1 VARDRINLD
10 EEIVT
15 MKKILLMLAACGLA
29 CAFLLGVAGLSPGR
43 APQAVTSGPTVGAG
57 APGQRNAYLDG
68 SIFRDVTAGSGF
80 DHQGHGKCIAMGD
93 YDKDGDL
100 DIYISVVYGKN
111 KLFQNE
117 GGFRF
122 KEMGETLGVGCP
134 FDTHGVA
141 LADFDNNGY
150 LDIFCANNVEAL
162 SQTRGV
168 VLQPNAFYLGFDEG
182 FAESAAK
189 SRLAGIDFNFS
200 CGVTTA
206 DVNNDGLL
214 DVFVAKGGYRKGP
227 DCANS
232 LYVNNGDGTYR
243 DIAKE
248 AGVADQ
254 GNGYCCAFGDYD
266 NDGHP
271 DLYVG
276 NINDTDQPVTRILYH
291 NNGDGTFTDVTT
303 RLGLQGRGNNISCF
317 WGDID
322 NDGDLD
328 LFLANSSGP
337 GHPEAEWGANT
348 IFRNNGDGTF
358 TEISREAGVAILANS
373 RGATMGDID
382 NDGDLDI
389 LVNNSWEDTLVF
401 LNDGHGHF
409 TEARKTTGGS
419 VFYGHGCALGDLD
432 DDGDLDL
439 AMGNWRR
446 PSAANPGLWKLFRNA
461 TDNRNYLKVDL
472 EGTKSN
478 RSAVMSRIWVYE
490 AGHAGDPKFL
500 RGFRQVTA
508 GNGTFPGNPLQV
520 HFGLEAARRYD
531 VLVRF
536 PSGREASLGDVPAA
550 QNLRIMEPA
559 K

>member
-1 VARDRINLD
+1 
-10 EEIVT
+10 
-15 MKKILLMLAACGLA
+15 MKKSVLILSI
-29 CAFLLGVAGLSPGR
+29 LSL
-43 APQAVTSGPTVGAG
+43 AG
-57 APGQRNAYLDG
+57 AFFLRADRLPVDRSPQMAPAAPAAPVPTYNGPRNQFLNG
-68 SIFRDVTAGSGF
+68 TIFEDVTTASGF

-100 DIYISVVYGKN
+100 DIYISVVYSKN
-111 KLFQNE
+111 KLFQND
-117 GGFRF
+117 GQFRF
-122 KEMGETLGVGCP
+122 KDMAPTLAVDCP
-134 FDTHGVA
+134 LDTHGIA

-162 SQTRGV
+162 SLMRGR

-182 FAESAAK
+182 FVELASRA
-189 SRLAGIDFNFS
+189 RLAGIDYNFS

-214 DVFVAKGGYRKGP
+214 DIFVAKGAYRKGP

-291 NNGDGTFTDVTT
+291 NNGNGTFADVTKK
-303 RLGLQGRGNNISCF
+303 LGLAARGNNISCF
-317 WGDID
+317 WLDID

-328 LFLANSSGP
+328 LYLANSSGP
-337 GHPEAEWGANT
+337 GHLEPEWGADSL
-348 IFRNNGDGTF
+348 FRNNGDATF
-358 TEISREAGVAILANS
+358 TDISKESGVALLTNS
-373 RGATMGDID
+373 RGSTMGDID

-389 LVNNSWEDTLVF
+389 LVNNSWDDTNVY
-401 LNDGHGHF
+401 LNDGRGHF
-409 TEARKTTGGS
+409 TDAHKTTGGS

-432 DDGDLDL
+432 NDGDLDL

-446 PSAANPGLWKLFRNA
+446 PSAENPGLWRLFRNK
-461 TDNRNYLKVDL
+461 TGGRNYLKVDL
-472 EGTKSN
+472 AGTKSN
-478 RSAVMSRIWVYE
+478 RSAVMSKIWVYD
-490 AGHAGDPKFL
+490 AGHSGEPKFL

-508 GNGTFPGNPLQV
+508 GNGTFPGNPLQA
-520 HFGLEAARRYD
+520 HFGLDAAKKYD
-531 VLVRF
+531 ILVRF
-536 PSGREASLGDVPAA
+536 PSGGEAVLRDAAAA
-550 QNLRIMEPA
+550 QTVRVVEPD
-559 K
+559 KL

>member
-1 VARDRINLD
+1 MKNNLS
-10 EEIVT
+10 V
-15 MKKILLMLAACGLA
+15 LAALGLWA
-29 CAFLLGVAGLSPGR
+29 VVLLAGSSAPPGG
-43 APQAVTSGPTVGAG
+43 AAQATPGTPTPVTPSYSGP
-57 APGQRNAYLDG
+57 RNQFLNG
-68 SIFRDVTAGSGF
+68 TIFEDVSAAAGF
-80 DHQGHGKCIAMGD
+80 DHQGHGKCVAMGD

-117 GGFRF
+117 GQFKF
-122 KEMGETLGVGCP
+122 KEMAATLAVDNP
-134 FDTHGVA
+134 LDTHGIA
-141 LADFDNNGY
+141 FADFDNNGY

-162 SQTRGV
+162 SQTRGL

-182 FAESAAK
+182 FVEAAAK
-189 SRLAGIDFNFS
+189 SGLAGLDDNFS

-214 DVFVAKGGYRKGP
+214 DIFVAKGAYRKGP

-266 NDGHP
+266 NDGDP

-276 NINDTDQPVTRILYH
+276 SINDTDRPVTRILYR
-291 NNGDGTFTDVTT
+291 NNGNGTFSDVTKA
-303 RLGLQGRGNNISCF
+303 LGLASRGNNISCF
-317 WGDID
+317 WADFD

-337 GHPEAEWGANT
+337 GHPEPEWLADSLL
-348 IFRNNGDGTF
+348 RNNGDGTF
-358 TEISREAGVAILANS
+358 TDVSKDSGLALPTNS
-373 RGATMGDID
+373 RGSTVGDID

-389 LVNNSWEDTLVF
+389 LVNNSWDDTNVL
-401 LNDGHGHF
+401 LNDGRGRF
-409 TEARKTTGGS
+409 TDAHKTTGGA
-419 VFYGHGCALGDLD
+419 VFYGHGAALGDLD

-446 PSAANPGLWKLFRNA
+446 PSAANPGLWKLFRN
-461 TDNRNYLKVDL
+461 TTGGRGYLKVDL

-478 RSAVMSRIWVYE
+478 RSAVMSKVWVYD
-490 AGHAGDPKFL
+490 AGHAGDPKSL
-500 RGFRQVTA
+500 RGFRQLTA
-508 GNGTFPGNPLQV
+508 GNGTFPGNPLQA
-520 HFGLEAARRYD
+520 HFGVDGAKTYD
-531 VLVRF
+531 LLVRF
-536 PSGREASLGDVPAA
+536 PSGREALLRDVPSA
-550 QNLRIMEPA
+550 RTVRVVEPE

>member
-1 VARDRINLD
+1 
-10 EEIVT
+10 
-15 MKKILLMLAACGLA
+15 MKKTLILLFAFGLA
-29 CAFLLGVAGLSPGR
+29 GVFFAHANRPTLSTAGQASGTQA
-43 APQAVTSGPTVGAG
+43 APPAGYSGP
-57 APGQRNAYLDG
+57 RNQFLNG
-68 SIFRDVTAGSGF
+68 SVFEDVSAAAGF
-80 DHQGHGKCIAMGD
+80 DHQGHGKCVAMGD

-100 DIYISVVYGKN
+100 DIYVSIVYGGN

-117 GGFRF
+117 GGFKF
-122 KEMGETLGVGCP
+122 KDMAPTLAVDNP
-134 FDTHGVA
+134 LDTHGIV

-162 SQTRGV
+162 SLTRGL

-182 FAESAAK
+182 FAELAAK
-189 SRLAGIDFNFS
+189 AGLAGLNYNFS

-214 DVFVAKGGYRKGP
+214 DIFVAKGAYRKGP

-243 DIAKE
+243 DIAKQ

-266 NDGHP
+266 NDGDP

-276 NINDTDQPVTRILYH
+276 NINDTDQPVTRLLYR
-291 NNGDGTFTDVTT
+291 NNGNGTFTDVTKA
-303 RLGLQGRGNNISCF
+303 LGMAARGNNISCF
-317 WGDID
+317 WADFD

-337 GHPEAEWGANT
+337 GHPEPEWMADSL
-348 IFRNNGDGTF
+348 FRNNGDGTF
-358 TEISREAGVAILANS
+358 TDISKEAGVAIPTNS
-373 RGATMGDID
+373 RGSTVGDID

-389 LVNNSWEDTLVF
+389 LVNNSWDDTNVF
-401 LNDGHGHF
+401 LNDGSARF
-409 TEARKTTGGS
+409 TDAHKATGGS
-419 VFYGHGCALGDLD
+419 VFYGHGAALGDLD

-446 PSAANPGLWKLFRNA
+446 PSAQNPGLWKLFRNK
-461 TDNRNYLKVDL
+461 TGGRNYLKVDL

-478 RSAVMSRIWVYE
+478 RSAVMSKIWVYE
-490 AGHAGDPKFL
+490 AGHAGDLKFL

-508 GNGTFPGNPLQV
+508 GNGTFPGNPLQA
-520 HFGLEAARRYD
+520 HFGLDAAKKYD
-531 VLVRF
+531 VVVRF
-536 PSGREASLGDVPAA
+536 PSGREAAVRDTAA
-550 QNLRIMEPA
+550 ARTVKVVEPE

>member
-1 VARDRINLD
+1 MR
-10 EEIVT
+10 
-15 MKKILLMLAACGLA
+15 KILVMVIALGAAG
-29 CAFLLGVAGLSPGR
+29 FFYLGAAHGPLNRARQATAPAPVASN
-43 APQAVTSGPTVGAG
+43 SGGP
-57 APGQRNAYLDG
+57 RNLYLNG
-68 SIFRDVTAGSGF
+68 SIFQDVTEGSGF

-117 GGFRF
+117 GGFHF
-122 KEMGETLGVGCP
+122 KEMAGTLGVDCP
-134 FDTHGVA
+134 LDTHGVA
-141 LADFDNNGY
+141 LADFDNNSY

-162 SQTRGV
+162 SQTRGL

-182 FAESAAK
+182 FAELAAK
-189 SRLAGIDFNFS
+189 SRLTGNDFNFS

-214 DVFVAKGGYRKGP
+214 DIFVAKGGYRKGS

-243 DIAKE
+243 DIAKD

-266 NDGHP
+266 NDGQP

-276 NINDTDQPVTRILYH
+276 NINDTDQAVTRILYH
-291 NNGDGTFTDVTT
+291 NNGDGTFTDVTKK
-303 RLGLQGRGNNISCF
+303 LGLQARGNNISCF

-337 GHPEAEWGANT
+337 GHPEVKWGANT
-348 IFRNNGDGTF
+348 FLRNNGDGTF
-358 TEISREAGVAILANS
+358 TDISEQAGVTMLTNS

-389 LVNNSWEDTLVF
+389 LVNNSWADTLVL
-401 LNDGHGHF
+401 LNDGNGRF
-409 TEARKTTGGS
+409 VDAAKKTGGS

-432 DDGDLDL
+432 SDGDLDL

-446 PSAANPGLWKLFRNA
+446 PSADNPGLWKIFRNK

-472 EGTKSN
+472 EGTRSN

-508 GNGTFPGNPLQV
+508 GNGTFPGNPLQQ
-520 HFGLEAARRYD
+520 HFGLDASKRYD
-531 VLVRF
+531 VLARF
-536 PSGREASLGDVPAA
+536 PSSAEAALRDVAAA
-550 QNLRIMEPA
+550 QTLRIVEPV

>member
-1 VARDRINLD
+1 
-10 EEIVT
+10 
-15 MKKILLMLAACGLA
+15 MKKHLPVLATLGLFAVVLL
-29 CAFLLGVAGLSPGR
+29 AGSSTPPEGPSQKTPGMPAPASPSY
-43 APQAVTSGPTVGAG
+43 SGP
-57 APGQRNAYLDG
+57 RNQFLNG
-68 SIFRDVTAGSGF
+68 TIFEDVSAAAGF
-80 DHQGHGKCIAMGD
+80 DHQGHGKCVAMGD

-100 DIYISVVYGKN
+100 DIYVSIVYGKN

-117 GGFRF
+117 GQF
-122 KEMGETLGVGCP
+122 KFKDMAPSLAVDNP
-134 FDTHGVA
+134 FDTHGIA
-141 LADFDNNGY
+141 MADFDNNGY

-162 SQTRGV
+162 SLTRGL

-189 SRLAGIDFNFS
+189 SGLAGIDYNFS

-214 DVFVAKGGYRKGP
+214 DIFVAKGAYRKGP

-266 NDGHP
+266 NDGDP

-276 NINDTDQPVTRILYH
+276 SINDTDQPVTRILYR
-291 NNGDGTFTDVTT
+291 NNGDGTFSDVTKA
-303 RLGLQGRGNNISCF
+303 LGLASRGNNISCF
-317 WGDID
+317 WADFD

-337 GHPEAEWGANT
+337 GHPEPEWLADSLL
-348 IFRNNGDGTF
+348 RNNGDGTF
-358 TEISREAGVAILANS
+358 TDVSKDSGLALPTNS
-373 RGATMGDID
+373 RGSTVGDID

-389 LVNNSWEDTLVF
+389 LVNNSWDDTNVL
-401 LNDGHGHF
+401 LNDGHGRF
-409 TEARKTTGGS
+409 TDGHKTTGGA
-419 VFYGHGCALGDLD
+419 VFYGHGAALGDLD

-446 PSAANPGLWKLFRNA
+446 PSAANPGLWKLFRNS
-461 TDNRNYLKVDL
+461 TGGRGYLKVDL

-478 RSAVMSRIWVYE
+478 RSAVMSRVWVYD
-490 AGHAGDPKFL
+490 AGQAGDPKSL

-508 GNGTFPGNPLQV
+508 GNGTFPGNPLQA
-520 HFGLEAARRYD
+520 HFGVDAAKKYD
-531 VLVRF
+531 VVVRF
-536 PSGREASLGDVPAA
+536 PSGREAVLRDVAA
-550 QNLRIMEPA
+550 ARTVRIVEPE

>member
-1 VARDRINLD
+1 M
-10 EEIVT
+10 
-15 MKKILLMLAACGLA
+15 MKKTVPALIVFGLA
-29 CAFLLGVAGLSPGR
+29 GAFFLHADRLPLDRTPQM
-43 APQAVTSGPTVGAG
+43 APAAPAAPVPTYTGPRNQFVSGT
-57 APGQRNAYLDG
+57 
-68 SIFRDVTAGSGF
+68 IFEDVTAASGF

-117 GGFRF
+117 GQFRF
-122 KEMGETLGVGCP
+122 KDMASTLAVDCP
-134 FDTHGVA
+134 LDTHGVV

-162 SQTRGV
+162 SLTRGL
-168 VLQPNAFYLGFDEG
+168 VLQPNALYLGFDEG
-182 FAESAAK
+182 FVELAAK
-189 SRLAGIDFNFS
+189 ARLAGIDYNFS

-214 DVFVAKGGYRKGP
+214 DIFVAKGAYRKGP

-266 NDGHP
+266 NDGDP

-276 NINDTDQPVTRILYH
+276 GINDTDQPVTRILYR
-291 NNGDGTFTDVTT
+291 NNGDGTFSDVTKA
-303 RLGLQGRGNNISCF
+303 LGLAGRGNNISCF
-317 WGDID
+317 WADID

-337 GHPEAEWGANT
+337 GHLEPEWGADSL
-348 IFRNNGDGTF
+348 FRNNGDGTF
-358 TEISREAGVAILANS
+358 TDVSKEAGVAILTNS
-373 RGATMGDID
+373 RGSTMGDID

-389 LVNNSWEDTLVF
+389 LVNNSWDDTNVF
-401 LNDGHGHF
+401 LNDGRGRF
-409 TEARKTTGGS
+409 TDTYKTTGGS
-419 VFYGHGCALGDLD
+419 VFYGHGAALGDLD

-446 PSAANPGLWKLFRNA
+446 PSAANPGLWKLFRNK
-461 TDNRNYLKVDL
+461 TGGRNYLKVDL

-478 RSAVMSRIWVYE
+478 RSAVMSKVRVYD

-508 GNGTFPGNPLQV
+508 GNGTFPGNPLQA
-520 HFGLEAARRYD
+520 HFGLDASKKYD

-536 PSGREASLGDVPAA
+536 PSGREAALRDTAA
-550 QNLRIMEPA
+550 ARTVRVVEPD